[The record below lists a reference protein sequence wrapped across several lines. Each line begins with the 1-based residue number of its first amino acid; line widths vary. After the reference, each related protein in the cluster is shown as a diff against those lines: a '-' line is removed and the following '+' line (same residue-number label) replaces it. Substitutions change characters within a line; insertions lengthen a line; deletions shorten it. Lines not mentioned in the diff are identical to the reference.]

1 MNHSRLDIGTMAAEI
16 PAIKTF
22 KQINPT
28 LYAYTMPGVE
38 YNEG

>member
-1 MNHSRLDIGTMAAEI
+1 MAAEI

-38 YNEG
+38 YNE